1 MNDGVNK
8 NDMFIVTTEVI
19 FDIYKKTALMGDHPA
34 HSLKKIDVDE
44 FSTGETDA
52 NKLKTTD
59 NDRNMIREYVW

>member
-1 MNDGVNK
+1 MELTKMICLLSQPRLFLTFTKK
-8 NDMFIVTTEVI
+8 N
-19 FDIYKKTALMGDHPA
+19 ALMGDHPA

-59 NDRNMIREYVW
+59 NDRNMIREYV